1 MLVVNDSMV
10 LIHLAKIT
18 LLEKSCDHFGT
29 VMIPEAV
36 FLESVKT
43 GKTRG
48 FEDAILIESII
59 KKGKITVKKIG
70 KKEQLKKISQYNI
83 FGGEAEA
90 IALYWQENADLL
102 ACDDDNVRKKKGLL
116 DLRLAGTPSI
126 ILDLYMAKKIDREKA
141 MLAVSGLRKIG
152 WFSNEVMDKIMMEVE
167 QNG

>member
-70 KKEQLKKISQYNI
+70 KKEQLKKINQYNI

-102 ACDDDNVRKKKGLL
+102 ACDDDNVRKKKG
-116 DLRLAGTPSI
+116 
-126 ILDLYMAKKIDREKA
+126 
-141 MLAVSGLRKIG
+141 
-152 WFSNEVMDKIMMEVE
+152 
-167 QNG
+167 